1 MNKEEN
7 TLIKKYINLLK
18 KINNDSNNKKKDYI
32 NKKIKLINNLLIK
45 YNNLNKNNLLIKYNN
60 LNKNNLNKNNLN
72 KNNLNKNNLNKNN
85 LNKKQKGGEN
95 IGYIAG
101 DLFKSFFY
109 LGKEVFNEIDSL
121 TKLPGKL
128 SALPDT
134 KVTSKPTPPVAYK
147 NPDIPTPVIQEQK
160 S

>member
-18 KINNDSNNKKKDYI
+18 KINNDSNNNLNKKKKDSI
-32 NKKIKLINNLLIK
+32 NKKIKLLNDLLIK
-45 YNNLNKNNLLIKYNN
+45 YNNLNKKN
-60 LNKNNLNKNNLN
+60 LNKK
-72 KNNLNKNNLNKNN
+72 N
-85 LNKKQKGGEN
+85 LNKKQEGGEN

-147 NPDIPTPVIQEQK
+147 NPDIPNPVIQEQN
-160 S
+160 

>member
-18 KINNDSNNKKKDYI
+18 KINNNSNNKKKDSI
-32 NKKIKLINNLLIK
+32 NKKIKLLNNLFIK
-45 YNNLNKNNLLIKYNN
+45 YNKLSQK
-60 LNKNNLNKNNLN
+60 
-72 KNNLNKNNLNKNN
+72 N
-85 LNKKQKGGEN
+85 LNKKKLHNYHKGGAEN

-128 SALPDT
+128 GAIPDT
-134 KVTSKPTPPVAYK
+134 KVTSKPTPPVAYE
-147 NPDIPTPVIQEQK
+147 NPDIPAVNQE
-160 S
+160 

>member
-18 KINNDSNNKKKDYI
+18 KINNNSNNKKKELI
-32 NKKIKLINNLLIK
+32 NEKIKLLNNLFIK
-45 YNNLNKNNLLIKYNN
+45 YNKLSYKKSNKI
-60 LNKNNLNKNNLN
+60 
-72 KNNLNKNNLNKNN
+72 N
-85 LNKKQKGGEN
+85 LNKKKISNKQKGGAEN

-101 DLFKSFFY
+101 DLFKSFFN

-121 TKLPGKL
+121 TKLPGRL
-128 SALPDT
+128 AAIPDT

-147 NPDIPTPVIQEQK
+147 NPDIPNPVINQE
-160 S
+160 

>member
-18 KINNDSNNKKKDYI
+18 KINNNSNNKKKDSI
-32 NKKIKLINNLLIK
+32 NKKIKLLNNLLIK
-45 YNNLNKNNLLIKYNN
+45 YNNLSKKN
-60 LNKNNLNKNNLN
+60 LNKR
-72 KNNLNKNNLNKNN
+72 N

-128 SALPDT
+128 AALPDT

-147 NPDIPTPVIQEQK
+147 NPDIPNPDIPNPNI
-160 S
+160 